1 MITTMLAAGGK
12 RARAAAG
19 AAAAALAMAAVLGPV
34 PAAAHTAPGVHAA
47 PAAQAAPAAAAT
59 APPGREWAAF
69 AYYPPQ
75 HQLVL
80 FAGSERALQVF
91 PSTIWS
97 WNGSTWSRGT

>member
-59 APPGREWAAF
+59 PPGREWAAF
-69 AYYPPQ
+69 TYYPPQ

>member
-1 MITTMLAAGGK
+1 MITTMLAAGGG

-34 PAAAHTAPGVHAA
+34 PRRGAHGPRGARGSRGAGGPRGRRHH
-47 PAAQAAPAAAAT
+47 
-59 APPGREWAAF
+59 PPGREWAAF
-69 AYYPPQ
+69 TYYPPQ